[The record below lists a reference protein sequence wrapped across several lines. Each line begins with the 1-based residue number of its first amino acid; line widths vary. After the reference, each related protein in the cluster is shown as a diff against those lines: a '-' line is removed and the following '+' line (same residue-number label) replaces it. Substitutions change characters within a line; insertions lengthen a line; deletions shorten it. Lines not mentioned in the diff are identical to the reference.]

1 MKPPYEITPE
11 ILQKISPAT
20 ASRDLIKGVESG
32 LLAKTVR
39 IDKYLWAVRLYKT
52 RTLASEACKKGK
64 ITVDDM
70 PAKPSRTVTAGDVI
84 KVKKMPVVY
93 SYRVRDPIEKRV
105 GAKIVDQYVEN
116 ITSQEELQ
124 KLEMQDDFF
133 IKRDRGAGRPTKKER
148 RLLDDMQDV

>member
-1 MKPPYEITPE
+1 M
-11 ILQKISPAT
+11 
-20 ASRDLIKGVESG
+20 
-32 LLAKTVR
+32 AKTVR

-52 RTLASEACKKGK
+52 RTLATEACKKGR

-84 KVKKMPVVY
+84 EMKKMPVVY
-93 SYRVRDPIEKRV
+93 SYRVKDPIEKRV

-124 KLEMQDDFF
+124 KLEMKDDFF
-133 IKRDRGAGRPTKKER
+133 VKRDRGAGRPTKKER
-148 RLLDDMQDV
+148 RLLDDMQDL

>member
-1 MKPPYEITPE
+1 M
-11 ILQKISPAT
+11 
-20 ASRDLIKGVESG
+20 
-32 LLAKTVR
+32 AKSVR

-52 RTLASEACKKGK
+52 RTLATEACKKGR

-70 PAKPSRTVTAGDVI
+70 PAKPSRSITSGDVI
-84 KVKKMPVVY
+84 EVKKMPMIY
-93 SYRVRDPIEKRV
+93 SYRVKDPIEKRV

-124 KLEMQDDFF
+124 KLDMQDDFF

-148 RLLDDMQDV
+148 RLLDDIQDL

>member
-1 MKPPYEITPE
+1 MT
-11 ILQKISPAT
+11 
-20 ASRDLIKGVESG
+20 
-32 LLAKTVR
+32 KTVR

-52 RTLASEACKKGK
+52 RTLATEACKKGR
-64 ITVDDM
+64 VSMDDM

-84 KVKKMPVVY
+84 QVRKMPVVY
-93 SYRVRDPIEKRV
+93 SYRVKDPIEKRV
-105 GAKIVDQYVEN
+105 GAKIVDQFVED

-148 RLLDDMQDV
+148 RLLDDMADRD

>member
-1 MKPPYEITPE
+1 M
-11 ILQKISPAT
+11 
-20 ASRDLIKGVESG
+20 
-32 LLAKTVR
+32 AKTVR

-84 KVKKMPVVY
+84 EVKKMPVVY
-93 SYRVRDPIEKRV
+93 SYRVKDPIEKRV